1 MNTQE
6 ITVVLGASPQK
17 ERYSYLAFQTLASQ
31 GRPFVLVNPRY
42 QEIEGHPVVSR
53 LADITDPV
61 ATVSMYL
68 APERQEAIEAEL
80 VALKPGR
87 VIFNPGAEN
96 PALAQRLETAG
107 IPTLEACTLVLLR
120 TGQF

>member
-1 MNTQE
+1 MNTSE
-6 ITVVLGASPQK
+6 TTVVLGASPQK
-17 ERYSYLAFQTLASQ
+17 ERYSYLAFQTLQAQ

-42 QEIEGHPVVSR
+42 QEIEGHPVVPG
-53 LADITDPV
+53 LADVQGPV

-68 APERQEAIEAEL
+68 APERQQDVEADL

-96 PALAQRLETAG
+96 PALQRRLEAVG